1 VLALHLTTTGEL
13 VSIDPTVSSS
23 AIYTFLYPNH
33 RPSHLST
40 PPPKTNQSKEKQ
52 PKAKVPPRELD
63 IEGPSSNTE
72 YESALV
78 DSSITF
84 SPQALGFLPSNYWL
98 AVDVTF
104 GDLVK
109 KFFQRKNNANARFT
123 HKLYNALIV
132 VDHSPTA
139 FNLFGVQWIT
149 NEIFKV
155 DKFIFARLLGIA
167 AIDGGL
173 FYRQG
178 NFPQYGFEELNA
190 SDIDLLRPDYDL
202 SDVDLDRVRLIHHR
216 TNGFIKGGSE
226 DAISRCKWTAVPES
240 ET

>member
-1 VLALHLTTTGEL
+1 MYNLPLFTQLPY
-13 VSIDPTVSSS
+13 D
-23 AIYTFLYPNH
+23 
-33 RPSHLST
+33 LST
-40 PPPKTNQSKEKQ
+40 PPPPKANQPKKKQ
-52 PKAKVPPRELD
+52 PKAKLPPTELD

-72 YESALV
+72 YESALI

-84 SPQALGFLPSNYWL
+84 SPQALGFLPLNYWL

-109 KFFQRKNNANARFT
+109 KFFRRKNNANARFT
-123 HKLYNALIV
+123 HKLYNALLV

-167 AIDGGL
+167 AVDGGL
-173 FYRQG
+173 FHRQG
-178 NFPQYGFEELNA
+178 NFPQYGFAELSA
-190 SDIDLLRPDYDL
+190 SDVDQLRTKFDL
-202 SDVDLDRVRLIHHR
+202 SDVDQNRVRLIYHQA
-216 TNGFIKGGSE
+216 NGFVKGKSE
-226 DAISRCKWTAVPES
+226 EAIARCKWIPVSDREG
-240 ET
+240 